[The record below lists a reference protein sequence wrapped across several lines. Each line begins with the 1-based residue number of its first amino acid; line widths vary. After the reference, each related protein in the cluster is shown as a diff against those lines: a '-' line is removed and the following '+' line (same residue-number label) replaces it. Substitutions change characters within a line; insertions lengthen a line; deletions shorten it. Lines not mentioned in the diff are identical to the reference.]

1 MLTLAETKLHL
12 RVDHGAEDAAITA
25 MIAAAEASV
34 REYLNAETLPDQP
47 PVRAACLMLVGS
59 LYMCRETVDSS
70 TLVEGKLFDRLL
82 APYRAMSV

>member
-34 REYLNAETLPDQP
+34 REYLNAETLPDEP

-59 LYMCRETVDSS
+59 LYMCRETVDSA
-70 TLVEGKLFDRLL
+70 TVGEGKLFERLL

>member
-1 MLTLAETKLHL
+1 MLTLEETKLHL
-12 RVDHGAEDAAITA
+12 RVDHGAEDTAITA

-34 REYLNAETLPDQP
+34 REYLNAETLPDEP

-70 TLVEGKLFDRLL
+70 MQVEGKLFDRLL
-82 APYRAMSV
+82 APYRIMSL

>member
-34 REYLNAETLPDQP
+34 REYLNAETLPDEP
-47 PVRAACLMLVGS
+47 PVRAACLLLVGS
-59 LYMCRETVDSS
+59 LYVCRESVDSS
-70 TLVEGKLFDRLL
+70 MQVEGKLFDRLL

>member
-34 REYLNAETLPDQP
+34 REYLNAEALPDQP
-47 PVRAACLMLVGS
+47 PVRAACLLRVGT
-59 LYMCRETVDSS
+59 LYVCRETVDSAAM
-70 TLVEGKLFDRLL
+70 VEGKLFERLL
-82 APYRAMSV
+82 APYRLMSV

>member
-59 LYMCRETVDSS
+59 LYACRESVDSS
-70 TLVEGKLFDRLL
+70 MQVEGKLFDRLL
-82 APYRAMSV
+82 APYRQGLI

>member
-34 REYLNAETLPDQP
+34 REYLNRESLPDEP
-47 PVRAACLMLVGS
+47 PVRAACLLLVGS
-59 LYMCRETVDSS
+59 LYMCRETVEAQPMPGN
-70 TLVEGKLFDRLL
+70 TLFDRLL
-82 APYRAMSV
+82 SPYRVWSL

>member
-34 REYLNAETLPDQP
+34 REYLNAETLPDEP
-47 PVRAACLMLVGS
+47 PVRAACLLLVGS
-59 LYMCRETVDSS
+59 LYVCRESVDSS
-70 TLVEGKLFDRLL
+70 MQVEGKLFDRLL
-82 APYRAMSV
+82 APYRLMG